1 MNKPRT
7 ILAALGLSTAVVVGA
22 ATAASATDATPP
34 SGDPAPAQI
43 AQRCAKV
50 PTVLEKIDAATTR
63 VEERIAKLTEAK
75 AKADAEGKTKRS
87 ERISALITRLQ
98 NRLDNVAARK
108 TKVTTWQ
115 AAHCAS

>member
-7 ILAALGLSTAVVVGA
+7 ILAALGLSVAVVLGA
-22 ATAASATDATPP
+22 GTAASAADTTTP
-34 SGDPAPAQI
+34 SGDPTSAQI

-50 PTVLEKIDAATTR
+50 PTVLEKIDAATVR
-63 VEERIAKLTEAK
+63 VNERIAKLTEAK
-75 AKADAEGKTKRS
+75 AKADADGKTKRS

-98 NRLDNVAARK
+98 TRLENASARK
-108 TKVTTWQ
+108 TKVTDWR